1 MKNRAS
7 AVGDWLFCRVAL
19 VTVVTVALFSSNL
32 SAVFAA
38 NAGLSGSS
46 NVSYTEGA
54 PAIQALPDI
63 EVSGGPFDGQY
74 IEFQADP
81 LNANSN
87 NKEDLVIPEVAS
99 LANVSPVSGAVSVF
113 GGKVYLGEGSSYTQI
128 GQISPTFNG
137 LNGTKLRVEFIT
149 AFANAGFEEVAA
161 GTNLISNPISGWRAL
176 NQTIKPGVTTFTP
189 ASTPYTVPN
198 DWTRWVHSDDDCPGP
213 YTVKEGGT
221 LNPSSSGVLVTS
233 SDKSEGTRSLE
244 LYSSG
249 SSSSCDVMFGPM
261 VWSDE
266 FQGFNG
272 QTLSFDWRAVADGDN
287 YQVLSY
293 LLNVS
298 TGAFTKVL
306 DTRGNSS
313 SASTSWATRNVSIT
327 SDATYRFVFIAGSQD
342 YTGGQALGAR
352 LRIDNVKVVGQ
363 KALAGPVQTL
373 ARMVTYFNDGDSP
386 PASQPIKVTAKPTS
400 GDEAVLESTVTI
412 TSVNDAPSLD
422 GDTTTTIVTKTLAE
436 TDISSVASP
445 LANITGTLSGF
456 DPDENSPTYSFGITG
471 GTAEGVEDVKVGTY
485 GTLYVT
491 RSTGAYR
498 YVPNMAAI
506 KPLNTGNNPT
516 DSFTISV
523 SDGALSGSGT
533 LVVAVQGF
541 SDTEAPAPV
550 ISSVTGGVGF
560 LTVLVAPPDPAP
572 NNPITNFKYS
582 TDGANFVALNPA
594 VTSGRPIEITTTS
607 TGAPLVAG
615 QSYPI
620 TLIAVNSGGD
630 SEVSNSING
639 ATSNTPAVNT
649 PSIQSFEPSAALTTL
664 AEDFR
669 VSGFWPTDELLV
681 TIGFTGASSDTKFA
695 LRNFATSGA
704 ELGSGFPSYTDG
716 TAVSELA
723 IKGTQSEVN
732 AALRGMQ
739 VSTGTTRSNFSVNVS
754 ASIVSGSVV
763 QSGSTQSFYEYVPS
777 LGITWDQAKAQAEAK
792 EFAGVRGYLV
802 TITSPEENTFVK
814 DRISG
819 ATNVWI
825 GASDSSE
832 EGIWRW
838 VTGPEGQN
846 GGTVF
851 WRLATGNV
859 TYSAWAGSEPNNA
872 GGTEHVAVTN
882 WNSPTG
888 LWNDLRADNSGSV
901 KGYVVEY
908 SEWGGQRYSSSTV
921 VKTSSP
927 VSMGGPVLS
936 TSAGVQSASLS
947 WSTPVRSGRTVTSY
961 SVTSVPSVTGVS
973 VCSGIASAC
982 TVSGLAAGTS
992 YSFTVTA
999 TWDDASQSS
1008 SNSSSVT
1015 AQAPGS
1021 SGGGSSSSAVTPV
1034 VPNRT
1039 QPGTTRSP
1047 QITLPP
1053 QAPVQAPVL
1062 RNNQNP
1068 VPPNAPTANVNG
1080 VPTQVETLVTDPNNL
1095 NIRTGLLNIAV
1106 SVQNE
1111 EGLVRQGGNGQTEV
1125 QVRSGGA
1132 TGFQGSGLA
1141 PRSFVQVFMPLQGTN
1156 AKELA
1161 RIPVDENGSFNGEAV
1176 FATGLQETPLPIGR
1190 QVLQMVTVDEQGRQN
1205 VVEFTVNIVQPSP
1218 APELNRQEGTTPQL
1232 RPGQSLATNA
1242 GVPEVVNVTVI
1253 EDQKQTVIEGD
1264 GWVMSIAPDDENSNV
1279 VQNEEGEVFLELV
1292 RDEAATVAGTGFMPN
1307 TRADIWLFS
1316 EPTLLGTVEIDE
1328 NGEFNGTVEIDGKV
1342 VNVGEHTLQ
1351 MQGVG
1356 MDGYVRA
1363 ANLGVVVNDAE
1374 AASTEEAAGGFLW
1387 WWLLAL
1393 LAIAIAVAAYLWWRK
1408 RELNSAS

>member
-1 MKNRAS
+1 MRGLEMPKSYWSRAAFSSLVAS
-7 AVGDWLFCRVAL
+7 AVLLA
-19 VTVVTVALFSSNL
+19 
-32 SAVFAA
+32 SAVPSFAA
-38 NAGLSGSS
+38 NATLSGT
-46 NVSYTEGA
+46 NNQSYTEGGEAIA
-54 PAIQALPDI
+54 PFTS
-63 EVSGGPFDGQY
+63 VSAGGGPFDGSY
-74 IEFQADP
+74 VDFEVVDAGGVAITGGSDTDALD
-81 LNANSN
+81 
-87 NKEDLVIPEVAS
+87 DLALAAS
-99 LANVSPVSGAVSVF
+99 ESISTALGVVSVSA
-113 GGKVYLGEGSSYTQI
+113 GTVYVGKGSSSEAV
-128 GQISPTFNG
+128 GQVDNTFNG
-137 LNGTKLRVEFIT
+137 QNGTKLRVNFSTSFE
-149 AFANAGFEEVAA
+149 NAGFESGAVAPWTVISSRIDM
-161 GTNLISNPISGWRAL
+161 GTDSILGFLTPSDLTIRYPNPDPCSGQGQNDNDA
-176 NQTIKPGVTTFTP
+176 
-189 ASTPYTVPN
+189 PN
-198 DWTRWVHSDDDCPGP
+198 RGN
-213 YTVKEGGT
+213 YIGQ
-221 LNPSSSGVLVTS
+221 LSSSV
-233 SDKSEGTRSLE
+233 KN
-244 LYSSG
+244 SG
-249 SSSSCDVMFGPM
+249 SYSLQLLSTSVDTKYGGDVVHGPAAYS
-261 VWSDE
+261 VE
-266 FQGFNG
+266 FDGTQG
-272 QTLSFDWRAVADGDN
+272 QSLSFYWTAAFGDDN
-287 YQVLSY
+287 HHVWAG
-293 LLNVS
+293 LLATDSVVPGGGQRW
-298 TGAFTKVL
+298 TELL
-306 DTRGNSS
+306 DPGSGGN
-313 SASTSWATRNVSIT
+313 TSWSQASGTIPHT
-327 SDATYRFVFIAGSQD
+327 GKFRFVFIAGTHDLSCGNAAGASLYID
-342 YTGGQALGAR
+342 DVVITGSSATAAVLEQVASLVR
-352 LRIDNVKVVGQ
+352 YSSED
-363 KALAGPVQTL
+363 
-373 ARMVTYFNDGDSP
+373 DSP
-386 PASQPIKVTAKPTS
+386 PSTRYVRMNAVPASGSSAPLIA
-400 GDEAVLESTVTI
+400 TI
-412 TSVNDAPSLD
+412 SVAAVNDAPSLD

-882 WNSPTG
+882 WGSPTG
-888 LWNDLRADNSGSV
+888 TWNDLRATNSGSV

-973 VCSGIASAC
+973 VCSGTASSC

-1264 GWVMSIAPDDENSNV
+1264 GWVMSIAPEDENSNV